1 MDGLEEINLH
11 VGFINLRFVCGKG
24 FDVVGGLWTFIT
36 DGQAYDKPFAIMA
49 MSGDG
54 QYIMRAADV
63 PTTREGIEGYYRHHI
78 GSNNVAGRIKIWTKY
93 SISQTKQ
100 QST

>member
-1 MDGLEEINLH
+1 
-11 VGFINLRFVCGKG
+11 
-24 FDVVGGLWTFIT
+24 
-36 DGQAYDKPFAIMA
+36 MA